1 MDGSCSNNRL
11 FSRYVNH
18 ENEIY
23 YLNSEGQIEIINSSK
38 GKGAIKRVNIG
49 EDDARLKVTY
59 TLAHLLSCPDTYSRS
74 YSLLNITGM

>member
-23 YLNSEGQIEIINSSK
+23 YLNSEGQTEIINSSK
-38 GKGAIKRVNIG
+38 GNGAIKRVNIG

-59 TLAHLLSCPDTYSRS
+59 SLTHLLRY
-74 YSLLNITGM
+74 LLTIVFIT